1 MREEIKKEQ
10 TTIRLPKEL
19 KEKLQGEADKI
30 GISFNELLIL
40 ILNEFMPRLTELS
53 QAQLQTLLCGE
64 E

>member
-30 GISFNELLIL
+30 GISFIL

-53 QAQLQTLLCGE
+53 HAQLQTLLCGE